1 MSILN
6 YLANPYD
13 RTVKLYLFEI
23 LKDKYEINEKIIE
36 RIISNLK
43 LESDTQEF
51 IRLINNVF
59 EKGFLASSNQY
70 NESLSKLGINV
81 SIKEPEN
88 NKNKIFQSEKSG

>member
-13 RTVKLYLFEI
+13 RTIKLYLFEI

-36 RIISNLK
+36 RIVANLK
-43 LESDTQEF
+43 IESDTQEF

-81 SIKEPEN
+81 SIKEPED

>member
-43 LESDTQEF
+43 IESDTQDF
-51 IRLINNVF
+51 IRLINN
-59 EKGFLASSNQY
+59 
-70 NESLSKLGINV
+70 
-81 SIKEPEN
+81 
-88 NKNKIFQSEKSG
+88 IF